1 MKPQTQ
7 KKGDRQ
13 RTPRSPFG
21 LPTKRPRPTPPPPP
35 PTLTAA
41 MGGVLMGSS
50 LARSLLLLT
59 AEVLAPLALM
69 ASLRLRLL

>member
-1 MKPQTQ
+1 
-7 KKGDRQ
+7 
-13 RTPRSPFG
+13 
-21 LPTKRPRPTPPPPP
+21 
-35 PTLTAA
+35 

-59 AEVLAPLALM
+59 AELLAPLVLM